1 MGVNIE
7 REIVIEVNMDTLLL
21 EIGAEEIP
29 AGYIQ
34 PALDAMAQN
43 LLQHLDAARIGHG
56 QARTCGT
63 PRRLAVIVD
72 QVAPKQATITE
83 QLMGPPE
90 KVAFDNLGQPTMAAV
105 KFAEK
110 AGVAVGRL
118 QVVATEKGRYLSA
131 RKTSRG
137 QTTLKLLKT
146 ILPEVILATPF
157 PKSMRWADLSI
168 QFARPIQSVVA
179 LLGSKVVAFTLGGR
193 IKSGRHALGHMFM
206 NPGKVAIA
214 SPEAYEDALA
224 AANVVVDIAKRRR
237 MTANV
242 VAEAATTLGGQ
253 VLPDEELVDIVTN
266 LVEIPV
272 ATAGKF
278 DDIFLDVPKEILITA
293 MREHQKYF
301 AVVDDTGRLM
311 PGFVAVNNTRTRD
324 MNLVA
329 TGHQRVLRA
338 RLSDARYFYTAD
350 IKVPMQSWVEKLKRV
365 LFQAKLGSMY
375 DKVMRVKSLAAWLA
389 DTVNPA
395 EREKVTRAAH
405 LCKADLVSQVV
416 GEFANL
422 QGIMGRIYAQAA
434 GEPADVAAAI
444 EEHYRPT
451 HSGGRLPETETG
463 ALLAI
468 AEKIDSICGCFCVG
482 LIPTGAADP
491 YALRRQSIGILQ
503 IMRSRRINISMTQL
517 VEKSIA
523 LFADKQTEPP
533 EQTKAAVLT
542 FLNNRLSRLL
552 ADEGLSKD
560 VIAAVIS
567 ASAQRIPDV
576 ERRAKALEKLRGK
589 PDFTPLAAAFKRVEN
604 ILRKADQPST
614 MAVDPNLFAQAA
626 EGDLF
631 SACQRISTQV
641 TRLLDQGD
649 LDKALATIAT
659 LQGPVDAFFDDVM
672 VMADD
677 EAIRRNRL
685 ALLASI
691 SAIFGQIAD
700 FSQIST

>member
-1 MGVNIE
+1 
-7 REIVIEVNMDTLLL
+7 MDTLFL

-43 LLQHLDAARIGHG
+43 LLQRLDTARIGHG
-56 QARTCGT
+56 QARTYGT
-63 PRRLAVIVD
+63 PRRLAVFVD
-72 QVAPKQATITE
+72 QVAPMQETITE
-83 QLMGPPE
+83 KLMGPPE
-90 KVAFDNLGQPTMAAV
+90 KVAFDKAGKPSMAAV

-110 AGVAVGRL
+110 AGVGVDQL
-118 QVVATEKGRYLSA
+118 EVVETKKGRYLSTQ
-131 RKTSRG
+131 KTSQG
-137 QTTLKLLKT
+137 QATDRLLET
-146 ILPEVILATPF
+146 ILPDVILATPF
-157 PKSMRWADLSI
+157 PKSMRWSDMSI
-168 QFARPIQSVVA
+168 QFARPIQSIVA
-179 LLGSKVVAFTLGGR
+179 LLGDKVISFTLDGR
-193 IKSGRHALGHMFM
+193 IESGRHALGHMFM
-206 NPGKVAIA
+206 NPGHIAIDA
-214 SPEAYEDALA
+214 PDKYEDALL
-224 AANVVVDIAKRRR
+224 AANVVVDINRRR
-237 MTANV
+237 QMTAEE
-242 VAEAATTLGGQ
+242 VARAATDIGGQ
-253 VLPDEELVDIVTN
+253 VLPDEELLDIVTN
-266 LVEIPV
+266 LVELPV

-278 DDIFLDVPKEILITA
+278 DDIFLEVPKEILITA

-301 AVVDDTGRLM
+301 AVVDKDGQLM

-329 TGHQRVLRA
+329 TGHERVLRA
-338 RLSDARYFYTAD
+338 RLSDARYFYNAD
-350 IKVPMQSWVEKLKRV
+350 AKVPLEDWVEKLKRV
-365 LFQAKLGSMY
+365 LFQAKLGSMH
-375 DKVMRVKSLAAWLA
+375 DKIMRVETLAAFLA
-389 DTVNPA
+389 DAVNPDIK
-395 EREKVTRAAH
+395 EKVVRAAH

-416 GEFANL
+416 GEFAKL
-422 QGIMGRIYAQAA
+422 QGIMGRIYAQKA
-434 GEPADVAAAI
+434 GEAADVAAAI

-451 HSGGRLPETETG
+451 HSGGKLPETETG

-503 IMRSRRINISMTQL
+503 IMRARDINISLVQL
-517 VEKSIA
+517 VEKSIS

-533 EQTKAAVLT
+533 EKTQAAVLT
-542 FLNNRLSRLL
+542 FLGNRLARIL

-560 VIAAVIS
+560 VIASAIS
-567 ASAQRIPDV
+567 ASADQIPDV
-576 ERRAKALEKLRGK
+576 ERRANALEKLKGM
-589 PDFTPLAAAFKRVEN
+589 PDFIPLAAAFKRVEN
-604 ILRKADQPST
+604 ILKKADLSSSPT
-614 MAVDPNLFAQAA
+614 VDPSLFTQVA

-631 SACQRISTQV
+631 SACQKTSTQV
-641 TRLLDQGD
+641 NQHLAQGD
-649 LDKALATIAT
+649 LDNALSTIAT

-677 EAIRRNRL
+677 TAVRQNRL

>member
-1 MGVNIE
+1 
-7 REIVIEVNMDTLLL
+7 MDTLLL

-43 LLQHLDAARIGHG
+43 LLQRLDAARIGHG

-63 PRRLAVIVD
+63 PRRLTVVVD
-72 QVAPKQATITE
+72 QVAPKQETISE

-90 KVAFDNLGQPTMAAV
+90 KVAFDDTGKPTMAAV

-118 QVVATEKGRYLSA
+118 KVVETEKGRYLSA

-137 QTTLKLLKT
+137 KATINLLKT
-146 ILPEVILATPF
+146 ILPDVILATPF

-168 QFARPIQSVVA
+168 HFARPIQSIVA
-179 LLGSKVVAFTLGGR
+179 LLGTKVVSFTLGGR
-193 IKSGRHALGHMFM
+193 IKSGRQSLGHMFM
-206 NPGKVAIA
+206 NPGKVSIA
-214 SPEAYEDALA
+214 SPEAYEAALA
-224 AANVVVDIAKRRR
+224 AANVVVDIAKRRQ
-237 MTANV
+237 MTADD
-242 VAEAATTLGGQ
+242 VATAATRLGGK
-253 VLPDEELVDIVTN
+253 VLPDAELLDIVTN

-278 DDIFLDVPKEILITA
+278 DDVFLEVPKEILITA

-301 AVVDDTGRLM
+301 AVVDDDGRLM

-329 TGHQRVLRA
+329 TGHERVLRA
-338 RLSDARYFYTAD
+338 RLSDARYFFNTDVA
-350 IKVPMQSWVEKLKRV
+350 VPLEDWVEKLKRV
-365 LFQAKLGSMY
+365 LFQAKLGSMH
-375 DKVMRVKSLAAWLA
+375 DKVLRVKTLAAWLA
-389 DTVNPA
+389 DAINPGIK
-395 EREKVTRAAH
+395 ENVTRAAH

-416 GEFANL
+416 GEFAKL
-422 QGIMGRIYAQAA
+422 QGIMGRIYALQA
-434 GEPADVAAAI
+434 GEPADVATAI

-451 HSGGRLPETETG
+451 HSGGQLPETETG
-463 ALLAI
+463 ALLSI

-503 IMRSRRINISMTQL
+503 IMRSRHIGISLTQL

-523 LFADKQTEPP
+523 LFADKQTEMP
-533 EQTKAAVLT
+533 EKTQTAVLT
-542 FLNNRLSRLL
+542 FLNNRLARLL

-567 ASAQRIPDV
+567 ASADQIPDV
-576 ERRAKALEKLRGK
+576 ERRAKALEKLKGK

-604 ILRKADQPST
+604 ILKKADQPSAA
-614 MAVDPNLFAQAA
+614 AVDRSLFTQVA

-631 SACQRISTQV
+631 SACQTIGIQV
-641 TRLLDQGD
+641 KQLLDQGD
-649 LDKALATIAT
+649 LDSALGTIAT
-659 LQGPVDAFFDDVM
+659 LQGPVDQFFDDVM

-677 EAIRRNRL
+677 DAVRRNRL

>member
-1 MGVNIE
+1 
-7 REIVIEVNMDTLLL
+7 MDTLFL

-43 LLQHLDAARIGHG
+43 LLQRLDAARIGHG

-63 PRRLAVIVD
+63 PRRLAVFVD
-72 QVAPKQATITE
+72 QVAPMQETITE

-90 KVAFDNLGQPTMAAV
+90 KVAFDKAGKPSMAAV

-110 AGVAVGRL
+110 AGLTVDQL
-118 QVVATEKGRYLSA
+118 EVVETKKGRYLSA
-131 RKTSRG
+131 QKTSQG
-137 QTTLKLLKT
+137 QATDKLLET
-146 ILPEVILATPF
+146 ILPDVILATPF
-157 PKSMRWADLSI
+157 PKSMRWADMSI
-168 QFARPIQSVVA
+168 QFARPIQSIVA
-179 LLGSKVVAFTLGGR
+179 LLGDTVIPFSLDGR
-193 IKSGRHALGHMFM
+193 IESGRHALGHMFM
-206 NPGKVAIA
+206 NPGKITIDA
-214 SPEAYEDALA
+214 PEKYEEALL
-224 AANVVVDIAKRRR
+224 AANVVVDINRRR
-237 MTANV
+237 QMTADE
-242 VAEAATTLGGQ
+242 VARAATGIGGQ
-253 VLPDEELVDIVTN
+253 VLPDEELLDIVTN
-266 LVEIPV
+266 LVELPV

-278 DDIFLDVPKEILITA
+278 DDIFLEVPKEILITA

-301 AVVDDTGRLM
+301 AVVDKDGQLM

-329 TGHQRVLRA
+329 TGHERVLRA
-338 RLSDARYFYTAD
+338 RLSDARYFYNAD
-350 IKVPMQSWVEKLKRV
+350 VKVPLEDWVEKLKRV
-365 LFQAKLGSMY
+365 LFQAKLGSMH
-375 DKVMRVKSLAAWLA
+375 DKIMRVETLAAFLSDA
-389 DTVNPA
+389 VNPDIK
-395 EREKVTRAAH
+395 ENVVRAAH

-416 GEFANL
+416 GEFAKL
-422 QGIMGRIYAQAA
+422 QGIMGRIYARKA
-434 GEPADVAAAI
+434 GEAADVAAAI

-451 HSGGRLPETETG
+451 HSGGELPETETG

-503 IMRSRRINISMTQL
+503 IMRARNINISLVQL
-517 VEKSIA
+517 VEKSIS
-523 LFADKQTEPP
+523 LFADKQTEAP
-533 EQTKAAVLT
+533 EKTQAAVLT
-542 FLNNRLSRLL
+542 FLGNRLARIL

-567 ASAQRIPDV
+567 ASADHIPDV
-576 ERRAKALEKLRGK
+576 QRRAKALEKLKGK
-589 PDFTPLAAAFKRVEN
+589 PDFIPLAAAFKRVEN
-604 ILRKADQPST
+604 ILKKADLSSSLT
-614 MAVDPNLFAQAA
+614 VDPSLFTQVA

-631 SACQRISTQV
+631 SACQKTSTQV
-641 TRLLDQGD
+641 SQYLTQGD
-649 LDKALATIAT
+649 LDSALSTIAT
-659 LQGPVDAFFDDVM
+659 LQGPVDAFFEDVM

-677 EAIRRNRL
+677 TAVRQNRL
-685 ALLASI
+685 ALLTSI

>member
-1 MGVNIE
+1 
-7 REIVIEVNMDTLLL
+7 MDTLLL

-43 LLQHLDAARIGHG
+43 LLQRLDAARIGHG
-56 QARTCGT
+56 PARTCGT

-72 QVAPKQATITE
+72 QVALKQATVTA

-110 AGVAVGRL
+110 AGVAVRRL
-118 QVVATEKGRYLSA
+118 QVVETEKGRYLSA

-137 QTTLKLLKT
+137 QATRSLLKT

-168 QFARPIQSVVA
+168 QFARPIQSIVA

-206 NPGKVAIA
+206 NPGKVAII
-214 SPEAYEDALA
+214 SPEAYENALST
-224 AANVVVDIAKRRR
+224 ANVVVDIAKRRQ
-237 MTANV
+237 MTVKA
-242 VAEAATTLGGQ
+242 VAEAATTLGGR
-253 VLPDEELVDIVTN
+253 VLPDEALVDIVTN

-301 AVVDDTGRLM
+301 AVVDDAGRLM

-375 DKVMRVKSLAAWLA
+375 DKVMRVKILAAWLA
-389 DTVNPA
+389 DAVNPA

-434 GEPADVAAAI
+434 GESADVAAAI

-451 HSGGRLPETETG
+451 HSGGQLPETETG

-503 IMRSRRINISMTQL
+503 IMRSRQINISLTQL

-523 LFADKQTEPP
+523 QFADKQTEPP

-567 ASAQRIPDV
+567 ASAQHIPDV

-604 ILRKADQPST
+604 ILRKADQASAL
-614 MAVDPNLFAQAA
+614 AVDPNLFAQAA
-626 EGDLF
+626 EGNLY
-631 SACQRISTQV
+631 SACRQISTQV
-641 TRLLDQGD
+641 NQLLDQGD

-677 EAIRRNRL
+677 DAVRRNRL

>member
-1 MGVNIE
+1 
-7 REIVIEVNMDTLLL
+7 MDTLLL

-43 LLQHLDAARIGHG
+43 LLQRLDAARIGHG
-56 QARTCGT
+56 PARTCGT

-72 QVAPKQATITE
+72 QVALKQATVTA

-110 AGVAVGRL
+110 AGVAVKRL
-118 QVVATEKGRYLSA
+118 QVVETEKGRYLSA
-131 RKTSRG
+131 HKTSRG
-137 QTTLKLLKT
+137 QATRSLLKT

-168 QFARPIQSVVA
+168 QFARPIQSIVA

-206 NPGKVAIA
+206 NPGKVAII
-214 SPEAYEDALA
+214 SPEAYENALS
-224 AANVVVDIAKRRR
+224 AANVVVDIAKRRQ
-237 MTANV
+237 MTVNA
-242 VAEAATTLGGQ
+242 VAEAATTLGGR
-253 VLPDEELVDIVTN
+253 VLPDEALVDIVTN

-301 AVVDDTGRLM
+301 AVVDDAGRLM

-375 DKVMRVKSLAAWLA
+375 DKVMRVKILAAWLA
-389 DTVNPA
+389 DAVNPA

-434 GEPADVAAAI
+434 GESADVAAAI

-451 HSGGRLPETETG
+451 HSGGQLPETETG

-503 IMRSRRINISMTQL
+503 IMRSRQINISLTQL

-523 LFADKQTEPP
+523 QFADKQTEPP

-567 ASAQRIPDV
+567 ASAQHIPDV

-604 ILRKADQPST
+604 ILRKADQASAL
-614 MAVDPNLFAQAA
+614 AVDPNLFAQAA
-626 EGDLF
+626 EGNLY
-631 SACQRISTQV
+631 SACRQISTQV
-641 TRLLDQGD
+641 NQLLDQGD

-677 EAIRRNRL
+677 GAVRRNRL